1 MTNPDISLVAALLDR
16 SGSMQ
21 QIADDTR
28 GGFDAYIAKVRAD
41 RQPGEQ
47 VLVSLAQF
55 DNEYG
60 VVYLN
65 SQIDDVGP
73 LNLEPRGMTA
83 LLDALGRFITSV
95 GASLAKLDEAQR
107 PGDVTVLVMTD
118 GMENASVEWTAD
130 AVKKLIEQQKTTYSW
145 DFVFLGANIDAV
157 SVGTDLGFDKDRS
170 MTYSATPAGVASSY
184 ESAAD
189 LKARKVAA
197 YRAASFT
204 GAAPAPVAGFS
215 AEDRRKATGG

>member
-1 MTNPDISLVAALLDR
+1 MTNPDISLIAALLDR

-41 RQPGEQ
+41 RHPGEQ

-55 DNEYG
+55 DNEYDD
-60 VVYLN
+60 VYLN
-65 SQIDDVGP
+65 RPIDEVPP
-73 LNLEPRGMTA
+73 LSLEPRGMTA

-118 GMENASVEWTAD
+118 GMENSSVEWKPDTIRA
-130 AVKKLIEQQKTTYSW
+130 LIEQQKTTYSW

-170 MTYSATPAGVASSY
+170 MTYAATPAGVVASY
-184 ESAAD
+184 SAAAG
-189 LKARKVAA
+189 LNTRKRASVREAA
-197 YRAASFT
+197 F

-215 AEDRRKATGG
+215 DEDRRKAAE